1 MKLTNKS
8 YVFLLLFFF
17 SSCVSKKLVTD
28 IQERIKV
35 DTIYKTKTIK
45 EVERFT
51 DTLVID
57 KPCDSLG
64 NLKPFKQLIK
74 TKQGNVTLIG
84 FNNRITQQIDLN
96 GYKDVLEE
104 TYKTKYDS
112 FVKNYSKEVVRY
124 RTPFWVWIYIVSS
137 ALIIVSSAFIIFL
150 LLKIR

>member
-1 MKLTNKS
+1 MKFTNKS
-8 YVFLLLFFF
+8 YIFLLLFFF
-17 SSCVSKKLVTD
+17 TSCVSKKLVTD

-45 EVERFT
+45 EIERFT

-57 KPCDSLG
+57 KPCDENG

-74 TKQGNVTLIG
+74 TKQGNITLTG
-84 FNNRITQQIDLN
+84 LNNQITQQIDLN

-112 FVKNYSKEVVRY
+112 FVKNYNKEVVKY
-124 RTPFWVWIYIVSS
+124 RIPLWVFIYIVAS
-137 ALIIVSSAFIIFL
+137 ALVIFL
-150 LLKIR
+150 LFRIK

>member
-8 YVFLLLFFF
+8 YIFLLLFFF
-17 SSCVSKKLVTD
+17 TSCVSKKLITD

-51 DTLVID
+51 DTLVIE

-74 TKQGNVTLIG
+74 TKQGNITLTG
-84 FNNRITQQIDLN
+84 LNNQITQQIDLN

-112 FVKNYSKEVVRY
+112 FVKNYNKEVQIKIV
-124 RTPFWVWIYIVSS
+124 PFWIWIY
-137 ALIIVSSAFIIFL
+137 IVSSAFIIFL

>member
-8 YVFLLLFFF
+8 YIFLLLFFF
-17 SSCVSKKLVTD
+17 TSCVSKKLVTD
-28 IQERIKV
+28 IQERIKI

-74 TKQGNVTLIG
+74 TKQGNITLTG
-84 FNNRITQQIDLN
+84 LNNQITQQIDLN

-112 FVKNYSKEVVRY
+112 FVKNYNKEVVKY
-124 RTPFWVWIYIVSS
+124 RIPLWVFIYITAS
-137 ALIIVSSAFIIFL
+137 ALVIFL
-150 LLKIR
+150 LLRIRL

>member
-1 MKLTNKS
+1 MKFTNKS
-8 YVFLLLFFF
+8 YIFLLLFFF
-17 SSCVSKKLVTD
+17 TSCVSKKLVTD

-45 EVERFT
+45 EIERFT

-74 TKQGNVTLIG
+74 TKQGNITLTG
-84 FNNRITQQIDLN
+84 FNNQITQQIDLN

-112 FVKNYSKEVVRY
+112 FVKNYNKEVVKY
-124 RTPFWVWIYIVSS
+124 RLPLWAWIYIAAS
-137 ALIIVSSAFIIFL
+137 ALVIFL
-150 LLKIR
+150 LIRIRL

>member
-8 YVFLLLFFF
+8 YIFLLLFFF

-35 DTIYKTKTIK
+35 DTVYKTKTIK
-45 EVERFT
+45 EIERFT

-74 TKQGNVTLIG
+74 TKQGNITLVG
-84 FNNRITQQIDLN
+84 LNNQITQQIDLN

-112 FVKNYSKEVVRY
+112 FVKNYNKEVVKY
-124 RTPFWVWIYIVSS
+124 RIPLWVFIYIVAS
-137 ALIIVSSAFIIFL
+137 ALVIFL
-150 LLKIR
+150 LIRIR

>member
-1 MKLTNKS
+1 MKLRNK
-8 YVFLLLFFF
+8 LFFF
-17 SSCVSKKLVTD
+17 TIILLILNSCVAKRTITD
-28 IQERIKV
+28 IQERIKI
-35 DTIYKTKTIK
+35 DTIYKTKIIK

-74 TKQGNVTLIG
+74 TKQGNITLVG
-84 FNNRITQQIDLN
+84 LNNQITQQIDLN

-112 FVKNYSKEVVRY
+112 FVKNYNKEVVKY
-124 RTPFWVWIYIVSS
+124 RIPLWVFIYIVAS
-137 ALIIVSSAFIIFL
+137 ALVIFL
-150 LLKIR
+150 LLRIRL

>member
-1 MKLTNKS
+1 MKFTNKS
-8 YVFLLLFFF
+8 YIFLLLFFF
-17 SSCVSKKLVTD
+17 TSCVSKKLVTD

-35 DTIYKTKTIK
+35 DTVYKTKTIK
-45 EVERFT
+45 EIERFT

-74 TKQGNVTLIG
+74 TKQGNITLVG
-84 FNNRITQQIDLN
+84 LNNQITQQIDLN

-112 FVKNYSKEVVRY
+112 FVKNYNKEVVKY
-124 RTPFWVWIYIVSS
+124 RIPLWVFIYIISS
-137 ALIIVSSAFIIFL
+137 ALIIFL
-150 LLKIR
+150 LIRIR

>member
-1 MKLTNKS
+1 MKFTNKS
-8 YVFLLLFFF
+8 YIFLLLFFF
-17 SSCVSKKLVTD
+17 TSCVSKKLVTD

-45 EVERFT
+45 EVERFV

-74 TKQGNVTLIG
+74 TKQGNITLVG
-84 FNNRITQQIDLN
+84 LNNQITQQIDLN

-112 FVKNYSKEVVRY
+112 FVKNYNKEVVKY
-124 RTPFWVWIYIVSS
+124 RIPLWVFIYIVAS
-137 ALIIVSSAFIIFL
+137 ALIIFL
-150 LLKIR
+150 LLTIRL

>member
-1 MKLTNKS
+1 MKFTNKS
-8 YVFLLLFFF
+8 YIFLLLFFF
-17 SSCVSKKLVTD
+17 TSCVSKKLVTD

-35 DTIYKTKTIK
+35 DTVYKTKTIK
-45 EVERFT
+45 EIERFT

-74 TKQGNVTLIG
+74 TKQGNITLTG
-84 FNNRITQQIDLN
+84 LNNQITQQIDLN

-112 FVKNYSKEVVRY
+112 FVKNYNKEVVKY
-124 RTPFWVWIYIVSS
+124 RIPLWVWIYIVAS
-137 ALIIVSSAFIIFL
+137 ALIIFL
-150 LLKIR
+150 LLRIRL

>member
-8 YVFLLLFFF
+8 YIFLLLFFF
-17 SSCVSKKLVTD
+17 TSCISKKLVTD
-28 IQERIKV
+28 IQERVKV

-45 EVERFT
+45 EVERFV
-51 DTLVID
+51 DTLVIE

-74 TKQGNVTLIG
+74 TKQGNITLTG
-84 FNNRITQQIDLN
+84 LNNQITQQIDLN

-112 FVKNYSKEVVRY
+112 FVKNYNKEVVKY
-124 RTPFWVWIYIVSS
+124 RIPLWVFIYIAAS
-137 ALIIVSSAFIIFL
+137 ALVIFL
-150 LLKIR
+150 LIRIKL

>member
-1 MKLTNKS
+1 MKLANKS
-8 YVFLLLFFF
+8 YIFLLLFFF
-17 SSCVSKKLVTD
+17 TSCVSKKLVTD

-57 KPCDSLG
+57 KACDSLG

-74 TKQGNVTLIG
+74 TKQGNITLTG
-84 FNNRITQQIDLN
+84 LNNKITHHIDLK
-96 GYKDVLEE
+96 GYKDVMEE

-112 FVKNYSKEVVRY
+112 FVKNYSKEVVKFK
-124 RTPFWVWIYIVSS
+124 TPLWVWVYIVSS
-137 ALIIVSSAFIIFL
+137 SLIIFFL
-150 LLKIR
+150 LKFR

>member
-8 YVFLLLFFF
+8 YIFLLLFFF
-17 SSCVSKKLVTD
+17 TSCVSKKLVTD
-28 IQERIKV
+28 IQERVKV

-45 EVERFT
+45 EVERFV
-51 DTLVID
+51 DTLVIE

-74 TKQGNVTLIG
+74 TKQGNVTLVG

-112 FVKNYSKEVVRY
+112 FVKNYSKEVVKY
-124 RTPFWVWIYIVSS
+124 RTPFWVWIYVFAS
-137 ALIIVSSAFIIFL
+137 ALIIFL
-150 LLKIR
+150 LLEIR

>member
-1 MKLTNKS
+1 MKFTNKS
-8 YVFLLLFFF
+8 YIFLLLFFF
-17 SSCVSKKLVTD
+17 TSCVSKKLVTD

-35 DTIYKTKTIK
+35 DTVYKTKTIK
-45 EVERFT
+45 EIERFT

-74 TKQGNVTLIG
+74 TKQGNITLVG
-84 FNNRITQQIDLN
+84 LNNQITQQIDLN

-112 FVKNYSKEVVRY
+112 FVKNYNKEVQIKIV
-124 RTPFWVWIYIVSS
+124 PLWVWIYIVAS
-137 ALIIVSSAFIIFL
+137 ALIIFL
-150 LLKIR
+150 LFKIR

>member
-8 YVFLLLFFF
+8 YIFLLLFFF
-17 SSCVSKKLVTD
+17 TSCVSKKLVTD
-28 IQERIKV
+28 IKERIKV

-45 EVERFT
+45 EIERFT

-74 TKQGNVTLIG
+74 TKQGNITLTG
-84 FNNRITQQIDLN
+84 LNNQITQQIDLN

-112 FVKNYSKEVVRY
+112 FVKNYNKEVVKY
-124 RTPFWVWIYIVSS
+124 RIPLWVFIYIFVS
-137 ALIIVSSAFIIFL
+137 ALFIFL
-150 LLKIR
+150 LIRIR

>member
-1 MKLTNKS
+1 MKK
-8 YVFLLLFFF
+8 LFFF
-17 SSCVSKKLVTD
+17 TIILLILNSCVAKKTITD

-35 DTIYKTKTIK
+35 DTVYKTKTIK
-45 EVERFT
+45 EIERFT

-74 TKQGNVTLIG
+74 TKQGNITLTG
-84 FNNRITQQIDLN
+84 LNNQITQQIDLN

-112 FVKNYSKEVVRY
+112 FVKNYNKEVVKY
-124 RTPFWVWIYIVSS
+124 RIPLWVFIYIISS
-137 ALIIVSSAFIIFL
+137 ALIIFL
-150 LLKIR
+150 LIRIR

>member
-1 MKLTNKS
+1 MKK
-8 YVFLLLFFF
+8 LFFF
-17 SSCVSKKLVTD
+17 TFILLILNSCVAKRTITD
-28 IQERIKV
+28 VQERIKV
-35 DTIYKTKTIK
+35 DTVYKTKTIK

-74 TKQGNVTLIG
+74 TKQGNITLTG
-84 FNNRITQQIDLN
+84 LNNQITQQIDLN

-112 FVKNYSKEVVRY
+112 FVKNYSKEVVKY

-137 ALIIVSSAFIIFL
+137 ALIIFL

>member
-45 EVERFT
+45 EIERFS

-74 TKQGNVTLIG
+74 TKQGNITLVG
-84 FNNRITQQIDLN
+84 LNNQITQQIDLN

-112 FVKNYSKEVVRY
+112 FVKNYSKEVQIKIV
-124 RTPFWVWIYIVSS
+124 PFWVWIYVVAS
-137 ALIIVSSAFIIFL
+137 ALVIFL
-150 LLKIR
+150 LIRIKL

>member
-1 MKLTNKS
+1 MKFTNKS
-8 YVFLLLFFF
+8 YIFLLLFFF
-17 SSCVSKKLVTD
+17 TSCVSKKLVTD

-35 DTIYKTKTIK
+35 DTVYKTKTIK
-45 EVERFT
+45 EIERFT

-74 TKQGNVTLIG
+74 TKQGNITLTG
-84 FNNRITQQIDLN
+84 LNNQITQQIDLN

-112 FVKNYSKEVVRY
+112 FVKNYNKEVVKY
-124 RTPFWVWIYIVSS
+124 RIPLWVFIYIISS
-137 ALIIVSSAFIIFL
+137 ALIIFL
-150 LLKIR
+150 LIRIR

>member
-1 MKLTNKS
+1 MKK
-8 YVFLLLFFF
+8 LFFF
-17 SSCVSKKLVTD
+17 TFILLILNSCVAKRTITD
-28 IQERIKV
+28 VQERIKV
-35 DTIYKTKTIK
+35 DTVYKTKTIK

-74 TKQGNVTLIG
+74 TKQGNITLVG
-84 FNNRITQQIDLN
+84 LNNQITQQIDLN

-112 FVKNYSKEVVRY
+112 FVKNYNKEVVRY
-124 RTPFWVWIYIVSS
+124 RTPFLVWIYIVSS
-137 ALIIVSSAFIIFL
+137 ALIIFL

>member
-1 MKLTNKS
+1 MKLANKS
-8 YVFLLLFFF
+8 YIFLLLFFF
-17 SSCVSKKLVTD
+17 TSCVSKKLITD
-28 IQERIKV
+28 VQERIKI

-57 KPCDSLG
+57 KACDSLG

-74 TKQGNVTLIG
+74 TKQGNITLVG
-84 FNNRITQQIDLN
+84 LNNQITQQIDLN

-112 FVKNYSKEVVRY
+112 FVKNYNKEIK
-124 RTPFWVWIYIVSS
+124 TNIIPFWVWIYIVAS
-137 ALIIVSSAFIIFL
+137 ALIIFL

>member
-8 YVFLLLFFF
+8 YIFLLLFFF
-17 SSCVSKKLVTD
+17 SSCVSKKLVTV

-74 TKQGNVTLIG
+74 TKQGNITLTG
-84 FNNRITQQIDLN
+84 LNNKITQQIDLN

-112 FVKNYSKEVVRY
+112 FVKNYNKEVVKY
-124 RTPFWVWIYIVSS
+124 RLPLWVFIYITAS
-137 ALIIVSSAFIIFL
+137 ALVIFL

>member
-1 MKLTNKS
+1 MKK
-8 YVFLLLFFF
+8 LFFF
-17 SSCVSKKLVTD
+17 TFILLILNSCVAKRTITD
-28 IQERIKV
+28 VQERIKV
-35 DTIYKTKTIK
+35 DTVYKTKTIK

-74 TKQGNVTLIG
+74 TKQGNITLTG
-84 FNNRITQQIDLN
+84 LYNQITQQIDLN

-112 FVKNYSKEVVRY
+112 FVKNYNKEVQIKIV
-124 RTPFWVWIYIVSS
+124 PFWVWIYIVSS
-137 ALIIVSSAFIIFL
+137 ALIIFL

>member
-8 YVFLLLFFF
+8 YIFLLLFFF
-17 SSCVSKKLVTD
+17 TSCVSKKLITD

-45 EVERFT
+45 EIERFV

-74 TKQGNVTLIG
+74 TKQGNITLTG
-84 FNNRITQQIDLN
+84 FNNQITQQIDLN

-104 TYKTKYDS
+104 TYKIKYDS
-112 FVKNYSKEVVRY
+112 FVKNYNKEVVKY
-124 RTPFWVWIYIVSS
+124 RIPLWVFIYIAAS
-137 ALIIVSSAFIIFL
+137 ALVIFL
-150 LLKIR
+150 LIRIKL

>member
-8 YVFLLLFFF
+8 YIFLLLFFF

-45 EVERFT
+45 EIERFT

-74 TKQGNVTLIG
+74 TKQGNITLTG
-84 FNNRITQQIDLN
+84 FNNQITQKIDLN

-112 FVKNYSKEVVRY
+112 FVKNYNKEVVKY
-124 RTPFWVWIYIVSS
+124 RIPLWVFIYITAS
-137 ALIIVSSAFIIFL
+137 ALVIFL
-150 LLKIR
+150 LLRIRL

>member
-8 YVFLLLFFF
+8 YIFLLLFFF
-17 SSCVSKKLVTD
+17 ASCVSKKLVTD
-28 IQERIKV
+28 IQERVKV

-51 DTLVID
+51 DTLVIN

-74 TKQGNVTLIG
+74 TKQGNVTLVG
-84 FNNRITQQIDLN
+84 FNNQITQQIDLN

-112 FVKNYSKEVVRY
+112 FVKNYSKEVQIKIV
-124 RTPFWVWIYIVSS
+124 PFWVWIYVVAS
-137 ALIIVSSAFIIFL
+137 ALVIFL
-150 LLKIR
+150 LIRIKL

>member
-8 YVFLLLFFF
+8 YIFLLLFFF

-28 IQERIKV
+28 VQERIKV

-74 TKQGNVTLIG
+74 TKQGNITLVG
-84 FNNRITQQIDLN
+84 LNNQITQQIDLN

-112 FVKNYSKEVVRY
+112 FVKNYNKEVVKY
-124 RTPFWVWIYIVSS
+124 RIPLWVFIYIVAS
-137 ALIIVSSAFIIFL
+137 ALVIFL
-150 LLKIR
+150 LIRIR